1 MKCGMLVTEFYVRKI
16 SDKSEERDVSYKKH
30 YTPAGVKLVDALKKY
45 LDELPEQSKDS
56 GKPLYGT
63 AAYTYLSR
71 DGRYITDLSAA
82 CSASLRSYAPKDL
95 LYIVHRAYNLEHKH
109 LGLTEDIVNDY
120 YHWLLNES
128 PWAEAFLT
136 KKVLYAKR
144 YGVEMDTSKNG
155 GLVYGATIA
164 CRIWEWPAVIVAWSA
179 LHNQG
184 VGKNFAFLL
193 GHYITVGSSGK
204 ALLNEF
210 PKQDNHTAIQPSY
223 IADYSGYL
231 ARFAKGEFLIDHS
244 PEQAFYLKN
253 KDDIQRYYANE
264 QFLKGNRGTTT
275 VFKTALKALAQE
287 SEEKG
292 ENKLNPFARN
302 PVSKSYDIVGLS
314 KKLIEFESRL
324 EVK

>member
-1 MKCGMLVTEFYVRKI
+1 MAFYVRKI
-16 SDKSEERDVSYKKH
+16 SDKSEEEDVSYKKH

-45 LDELPEQSKDS
+45 LAGLGEADKIL
-56 GKPLYGT
+56 GKVYYGT
-63 AAYTYLSR
+63 AAYTFLRR
-71 DGRYITDLSAA
+71 DGKFCTTLTAA
-82 CSASLRSYAPKDL
+82 CSDSLRRYAPKDL
-95 LYIVHRAYNLEHKH
+95 LYIVHRAYKLEHKH

-120 YHWLLNES
+120 YRWLLNES

-144 YGVEMDTSKNG
+144 YGVELDTSKNG

-179 LHNQG
+179 LYKQG

-193 GHYITVGSSGK
+193 GHYITVGSEGK

-210 PKQDNHTAIQPSY
+210 PKQDNHTAIQPTY
-223 IADYSGYL
+223 ISECSGYL
-231 ARFAKGEFLIDHS
+231 ARFAKGKFLIDHS
-244 PEQAFYLKN
+244 PEQAFYLEE
-253 KDDIQRYYANE
+253 KDAIVDYRANL
-264 QFLKGNRGTTT
+264 QFLQGNKETAID
-275 VFKTALKALAQE
+275 FKLALKALALE
-287 SEEKG
+287 SEEKS

-302 PVSKSYDIVGLS
+302 PVSKSYDIVRLS
-314 KKLIEFESRL
+314 NKLIEFESRL

>member
-1 MKCGMLVTEFYVRKI
+1 M
-16 SDKSEERDVSYKKH
+16 SYKKH
-30 YTPAGVKLVDALKKY
+30 YTPAGVNLVDALKKY
-45 LDELPEQSKDS
+45 LAELPEKEKYG
-56 GKPLYGT
+56 GKPFYGT
-63 AAYTYLSR
+63 AAYTFLRREGGFY
-71 DGRYITDLSAA
+71 TNLSAA

-95 LYIVHRAYNLEHKH
+95 LYIVHRAYNLEYKH

-164 CRIWEWPAVIVAWSA
+164 CRIWEWPAVIVAWSK
-179 LHNQG
+179 LSKLG

-193 GHYITVGSSGK
+193 GHYITVGSEGK

-223 IADYSGYL
+223 IADCSGYL
-231 ARFAKGEFLIDHS
+231 ARFAKGEFLINHS

-253 KDDIQRYYANE
+253 RKDIQRYYAND
-264 QFLKGNRGTTT
+264 QFLKGNRGTDT
-275 VFKTALKALAQE
+275 VFKTALKALAKE

-302 PVSKSYDIVGLS
+302 PVSRAYEILGLS
-314 KKLIEFESRL
+314 QKLIEFESRL